1 MKLSGIRHEGKG
13 VTKGA
18 PPGTKGVANGVPG
31 AAAPVPR
38 VAVGVELVAVDET
51 GVLVALVVAVEEV
64 GVLEV
69 VPPALVMVAVVVVAV
84 ATVVDIVIKK
94 TQRKSN
100 YFKLLAAEVIKL
112 RGTTTWVHDRK
123 GVSKVVRQEFNI
135 NSPDLS

>member
-18 PPGTKGVANGVPG
+18 PPGPKGVANGVPG

-38 VAVGVELVAVDET
+38 VAGDVELFAIDEP

-69 VPPALVMVAVVVVAV
+69 APPALLTVTVVVVAM
-84 ATVVDIVIKK
+84 AMVVHIVYKK
-94 TQRKSN
+94 ELKENQ
-100 YFKLLAAEVIKL
+100 
-112 RGTTTWVHDRK
+112 TT
-123 GVSKVVRQEFNI
+123 SYY
-135 NSPDLS
+135 